1 MFTLQHIQSLDLKK
15 FYAGPDKEGAGQEP
29 YKIRL
34 DLLYAYHNQKE
45 AYVNAAILFCPCFLA
60 WHPIDKDIAKSAQ
73 ELNRHGYTDVLFD
86 QIKWQS
92 FYKRDRP
99 VILRQNNRAKANE
112 LLNR

>member
-1 MFTLQHIQSLDLKK
+1 MLVLTKKGLDKNLTKS
-15 FYAGPDKEGAGQEP
+15 
-29 YKIRL
+29 

-45 AYVNAAILFCPCFLA
+45 AYVMLQFYFVHVF
-60 WHPIDKDIAKSAQ
+60 WHGTQFDKDIAKSAQ
-73 ELNRHGYTDVLFD
+73 ELDRPGDTDMLFD

-99 VILRQNNRAKANE
+99 VILRQNNRAKANK